1 MEGMLQLSLQE
12 KYKASQFSKKNNW
25 QRNLLLRANKGKI
38 FPYEYFVNVT
48 LKLIYDIDFWKN
60 FTLFFFKVCVWVVG

>member
-38 FPYEYFVNVT
+38 FPYEYFMNVT
-48 LKLIYDIDFWKN
+48 LKQIK
-60 FTLFFFKVCVWVVG
+60 

>member
-1 MEGMLQLSLQE
+1 MFVMECMLQLSLQE
-12 KYKASQFSKKNNW
+12 KYKASQILKKNNW

-48 LKLIYDIDFWKN
+48 LKLMYDIYCW
-60 FTLFFFKVCVWVVG
+60 